1 VPDLLDESLL
11 AESLRTGNPEAWQA
25 LYDRYS
31 VRLWRFVAKLLGSDS
46 HSVADAVQ
54 ETFLAAAA
62 SARRFDPQRGS
73 LWNWLAGIAHHQ
85 VTQHWRRLRIRRTD
99 PEEPQFDDSPG
110 AGNAPESRLFQ
121 AESVT
126 QIRLVLARLP
136 ADYAALLV
144 AKYSEELSLAEMVEL
159 FGGTLE
165 AVRSRLARARQEF
178 KQQMERA
185 DALVSEV
192 EESHSR
198 ND

>member
-1 VPDLLDESLL
+1 MPELQDESLL
-11 AESLRTGNPEAWQA
+11 VESLRAGNPEAWQA

-126 QIRLVLARLP
+126 RIRLVLARLP

-192 EESHSR
+192 EESQSR

>member
-1 VPDLLDESLL
+1 MPELLDESLL
-11 AESLRTGNPEAWQA
+11 AESLRTGNSEAWQA
-25 LYDRYS
+25 LYDQYS
-31 VRLWRFVAKLLGSDS
+31 VRLWRFVARLLGPDS

-85 VTQHWRRLRIRRTD
+85 VTQHWRRVRIRRTD
-99 PEEPQFDDSPG
+99 PDEPQFDDSPG
-110 AGNAPESRLFQ
+110 AGSAPESRLFQ

-126 QIRLVLARLP
+126 RIRLVLTRLP

-144 AKYSEELSLAEMVEL
+144 AKYAEELSLAEMVEL
-159 FGGTLE
+159 FGGSLE

-178 KQQMERA
+178 KRQMEHA
-185 DALVSEV
+185 EALTSDV
-192 EESHSR
+192 EESQSR
-198 ND
+198 SD